1 MLRALYAAAMQIDTS
16 VSSDAI
22 QHQVRSIL
30 RSCAS
35 LILLLVNLHQ
45 QERND
50 VLTPFLLMSALLC
63 SGCFACLQEVAAN
76 HPGKSVAQVV
86 LRWALQRGQ
95 VVIPRSSST
104 QHIAD
109 NLALFD
115 FELSDV
121 EMQAI
126 NGLDGTWKTGGLPLP
141 VA

>member
-1 MLRALYAAAMQIDTS
+1 
-16 VSSDAI
+16 
-22 QHQVRSIL
+22 
-30 RSCAS
+30 
-35 LILLLVNLHQ
+35 LL
-45 QERND
+45 
-50 VLTPFLLMSALLC
+50 
-63 SGCFACLQEVAAN
+63 LQEVTAK
-76 HPGKSVAQVV
+76 HPGKNVAQVV

>member
-1 MLRALYAAAMQIDTS
+1 MLCLF
-16 VSSDAI
+16 
-22 QHQVRSIL
+22 
-30 RSCAS
+30 
-35 LILLLVNLHQ
+35 LLL
-45 QERND
+45 
-50 VLTPFLLMSALLC
+50 FLLVISV
-63 SGCFACLQEVAAN
+63 QEVTAN

-95 VVIPRSSST
+95 VVIPRSRST
-104 QHIAD
+104 QHIVD

-115 FELSDV
+115 FDLTDM